1 MKHLRTLYPEK
12 RVERKREELDRL
24 ATTYVEKLFGFL
36 PCLDLTNKEAN
47 STAEVILE
55 LAANIFEV
63 QRQLGGDVTAPLQGD
78 GQLPPYN
85 ELTDKEHA
93 EMVALIKQ
101 FGIVVYKDDH
111 NGQIYILHDSI
122 QGRAMAL
129 NEREVYE
136 IVQDIA
142 HRLSVA

>member
-1 MKHLRTLYPEK
+1 MKHLRELYPEK

-47 STAEVILE
+47 STAEMILE

-63 QRQLGGDVTAPLQGD
+63 QRQLGGDVTAPLQGAA
-78 GQLPPYN
+78 N
-85 ELTDKEHA
+85 EMSSEVLTNQEHA

-101 FGIVVYKDDH
+101 FGIVVYRDDH
-111 NGQIYILHDSI
+111 DGQMYILHDSI
-122 QGRAMAL
+122 QGRATAL

-142 HRLSVA
+142 NRLSVA